1 MGHAAGVY
9 AAMRTRWAAEIR
21 ATPLRWILVHTPWV
35 YSVLPVLGLW
45 EVVGRLGLFT
55 AVPSL
60 TAVVRAAL
68 VLAGRGHLW
77 ADLLQTFAAVVV
89 GFGLAAAGGLVL
101 GALMGRYPLAEAV
114 CGLYVDIFQS
124 APAAA
129 KVPILVLLFG
139 LGRGSIVATVF
150 LFAFF
155 VITVNVYAGVRQV
168 SPTLVEMARSFGA
181 GEWTLIRRVIV
192 PAALPLAL
200 AGMRM
205 GVGRAVNGAVLG
217 EMLISIVGIG
227 GLLMYYGGAFRV
239 DFLYALILLVV
250 TMAGLL
256 MGGVHAIER
265 RLIRWMMR

>member
-1 MGHAAGVY
+1 MKTPRDLFHWSLRHA
-9 AAMRTRWAAEIR
+9 
-21 ATPLRWILVHTPWV
+21 PWLI
-35 YSVLPVLGLW
+35 SVVPVLILW
-45 EVVGRLGLFT
+45 EVVGRLRLF
-55 AVPSL
+55 AFVPSL
-60 TAVVRAAL
+60 TDVARAAL

-77 ADLLQTFAAVVV
+77 QDALLTVSEVLA
-89 GFGLAAAGGLVL
+89 GFGLAVAAGLVV
-101 GALMGRYPLAEAV
+101 GVLMGRYPLAEAV
-114 CGLYVDIFQS
+114 FGLYVDIFQS
-124 APAAA
+124 TPAAA
-129 KVPILVLLFG
+129 KVPILVLVFG

-181 GEWTLIRRVIV
+181 GEWMLIRRVIL
-192 PAALPLAL
+192 PASLPLVL

-227 GLLMYYGGAFRV
+227 GLLMYYGSSFRV

-250 TMAGLL
+250 ALAAVL
-256 MGGVHAIER
+256 MGTVHALER
-265 RLIRWMMR
+265 RLIRWMR